1 MDCNIAAPFVD
12 RGEVTTVMFQTGFM
26 QHGKWFRVGSDI
38 AACRDDHR
46 GQTGVLP
53 KPSLGAVPIRP
64 SMSRILVTNRRPVG
78 YVRSKPQPQ
87 VGHCE
92 SGSRSSTPGAVFA
105 ASTGIAVVMH
115 NNIEFL
121 VQEGDAGAWRWEYTI
136 GELIKSGEF
145 VVSSRKIAA
154 RKVRQKIDRDLRMQY
169 LSQRERGIRI

>member
-1 MDCNIAAPFVD
+1 MIIEDK
-12 RGEVTTVMFQTGFM
+12 RGYCLSQVWARSQLGHRCFEFRSRIDGLLATPDPNPNP
-26 QHGKWFRVGSDI
+26 RVGHS
-38 AACRDDHR
+38 
-46 GQTGVLP
+46 
-53 KPSLGAVPIRP
+53 
-64 SMSRILVTNRRPVG
+64 
-78 YVRSKPQPQ
+78 
-87 VGHCE
+87 E